1 MNKTW
6 TSYCLTKFCWVINW
20 PQLTN
25 YPSWLI
31 SPTIYKI
38 QLRYNQIANLEVS
51 ATENKFWHDDIVTME
66 KNFVGKTPTGDY
78 LGHHS

>member
-1 MNKTW
+1 MLGYK
-6 TSYCLTKFCWVINW
+6 LTPIK
-20 PQLTN
+20 LTN